1 MYASEADE
9 DGTARLLRPEEGL
22 DIARAEVTR
31 LQKTRLVG
39 KEVNFDPVTDFVVIA
54 WDTFK
59 ARAFPFDD
67 ARKLA
72 LAVGGLDMKDLEKDK
87 VISAKAGT
95 VTFLEP
101 GERLR
106 RDGDEGSSGVN
117 RDRRS
122 FPVLVDAVH
131 TALYIIEQDGTAVAK
146 RWLDERNLTGD
157 QRFNDCLQALVGAIP
172 RSKTRGEWNVA
183 EARLLDRL
191 VDAYFP
197 QIELPADPMEE
208 AEQEV
213 LDLGS

>member
-1 MYASEADE
+1 VYASEADE
-9 DGTARLLRPEEGL
+9 DGTARLLRPEEAL

-31 LQKTRLVG
+31 LQKARLVG

-67 ARKLA
+67 VRRLA

-172 RSKTRGEWNVA
+172 RSKARGEWNVA